1 MTPPT
6 APPANSRAAVVRRLD
21 GTPRVGWPPEQ
32 RASRGHVTW
41 QQIVGAGAQDGA
53 DLTLGVARLAQGET
67 LEPHRH
73 SQAET
78 YYTLAGRGVVTVEGE
93 AIPVEPGTLIHI
105 PADAEHSIRND
116 HGEEL
121 QILYVFTISD
131 FSQVVYHFD
140 RNPR

>member
-1 MTPPT
+1 MTSPIITSASPL
-6 APPANSRAAVVRRLD
+6 AAVVRHLD
-21 GTPRVGWPPEQ
+21 NTPRVGWPQEQ
-32 RASRGHVTW
+32 RASRGQVTW

-53 DLTLGVARLAQGET
+53 DLTLGVARLGQGET

-93 AIPVEPGTLIHI
+93 AIAVEPGTLIHI
-105 PADAEHSIRND
+105 PADAVHSIRND
-116 HGEEL
+116 DAQEL

-131 FSQVVYHFD
+131 FSQVVYHFEQK
-140 RNPR
+140 PR